1 MPSIRPSL
9 RSLCDVADPPW
20 LRLRRGAS
28 IVFLI
33 VGCVG
38 IVWWQTQSWDDP
50 YRVDRT
56 YERRIGFGLHQRQI
70 QNFFYFFYYTGK
82 FPISTGRRKTLRW
95 NEEDAWRA
103 LEEKVDVIPQREPGR
118 SRVRYPGRLP
128 RLIME
133 DRGFLK
139 TGDFGRLFLL
149 YPDAWIEGTPK
160 RSTILWFNRL
170 LGISSLL
177 AVFVAFGLLN
187 HRLFGTVLV
196 LVLGSNPFEI
206 VELYY
211 KNNIFG
217 HSIGIASLMLALHA
231 PLIVGR
237 PTGRW
242 VYALPV
248 VSGVFLASFRETRL
262 EPALIIVSVAATY
275 LFVSGG
281 WRRRAVLVALLAV
294 SAGMTSALW
303 PRYWEAKF
311 HEAHAIVQRQGG
323 KTFDGAWNVHH
334 AFWHSI
340 WWGLGDFGRSK
351 GYIPDDRFAY
361 WYGIDQV
368 NKRFGTNYRFSGG
381 YHLDSYYTPARK
393 HRIKLETLPEYAI
406 VMRDKVLGDI
416 LGDPLW
422 YAGVIARRLERLF
435 SGTTPIRL
443 SLGSHHIDVPFSGW
457 LFLPVLAWLA
467 WLRRWDQMKLLA
479 FYLPTSLSTI
489 LVFSGKAMT
498 YHSAFHIALF
508 SVMVCWLAHAATAA
522 RTRTTPS

>member
-1 MPSIRPSL
+1 M

-20 LRLRRGAS
+20 LRLGWVAS
-28 IVFLI
+28 IAFLVI
-33 VGCVG
+33 GCVG
-38 IVWWQTQSWDDP
+38 IVWWQTQSWGDP
-50 YRVDRT
+50 FGVDRT
-56 YERRIGFGLHQRQI
+56 YERTLGFGLRQREI
-70 QNFFYFFYYTGK
+70 QNFFYFYYYTGK

-95 NEEDAWRA
+95 NEADAWRA
-103 LEEKVDVIPQREPGR
+103 LEHRESHDIMKPAPGKR
-118 SRVRYPGRLP
+118 WKLP

-133 DRGFLK
+133 AKGILK

-149 YPDAWIEGTPK
+149 YPDAWITGTPK
-160 RSTILWFNRL
+160 RATILWFNRL

-177 AVFVAFGLLN
+177 AVFVAFGLLD

-217 HSIGIASLMLALHA
+217 HPIGIASLMLALHA

-237 PTGRW
+237 PKGRW
-242 VYALPV
+242 VYALPI

-262 EPALIIVSVAATY
+262 EPALIIASVAATY

-294 SAGMTSALW
+294 SAGTTSVLW

-323 KTFDGAWNVHH
+323 TTFDGAWNVHH

-351 GYIPDDRFAY
+351 GYWNDDRFAY
-361 WYGIDQV
+361 SYGLYHV
-368 NKRFGTNYRFSGG
+368 NKRFGTNYKFSGG

-416 LGDPLW
+416 VDDPVW
-422 YAGVIARRLERLF
+422 YTGVIARRLGRLF
-435 SGTTPIRL
+435 SRTTPIRL
-443 SLGSHHIDVPFSGW
+443 ALGTHYVDVPFSGW
-457 LFLPVLAWLA
+457 LFLPALAWLA
-467 WLRRWDQMKLLA
+467 WMRRWDQMKLLA

-489 LVFSGKAMT
+489 LVFSGGGMG
-498 YHSAFHIALF
+498 YNSAFHLALF
-508 SVMVCWLAHAATAA
+508 SVMVCWLVHAATAA
-522 RTRTTPS
+522 RTRTIPG